1 MARRALAPRDRLVV
15 KVGTTSLLGS
25 TGEPDEARMR
35 TLCAGIAEVRASG
48 IDVVLVSSGA
58 IAAGTGPLGLTDR
71 PADIPSLQAVAA
83 VGQGRLLARY
93 SSLLSD
99 LGLVAAQLLLTRYD
113 FMHRSQYLNA
123 RNTLDRLL
131 ALGAVPVVNEN
142 DTVAVDEI
150 SFGDNDRLAALVAN
164 LARARMLVLL
174 TDARGLHRSDPRL
187 TPGAPLI
194 EEVDRITPEIE
205 RLAGGRG
212 SKLATGGMAS
222 KISAAWVATFSGV
235 SVVVAQAGAPSVLAR
250 AAAGEAVGTYFHPR
264 SRTASARRLWI
275 AFAQPPRG
283 TIVVDPGAREAVVT
297 GGRSLLPAGVVDLR
311 GSFGPGDT
319 VDVVAAGGAPSR
331 PFARGLVRYAADD
344 LVAARGRSTTGLA
357 HREVIHR
364 DQLVILEDR

>member
-1 MARRALAPRDRLVV
+1 VTRRALGPGDRLVV
-15 KVGTTSLLGS
+15 KVGTTSLLGA
-25 TGEPDEARMR
+25 TGEPDQARMK
-35 TLCAGIAEVRASG
+35 TLCEGVAEVRSSG
-48 IDVVLVSSGA
+48 IDVVVVSSGA
-58 IAAGTGPLGLTDR
+58 IAAGLGPLGLLER
-71 PADIPSLQAVAA
+71 PGDVPSLQALAA
-83 VGQGRLLARY
+83 VGQGLLLARY
-93 SSLLSD
+93 SDLLSD

-113 FMHRSQYLNA
+113 FMHRNQYLNA

-174 TDARGLHRSDPRL
+174 TDARGLHRSDPRR
-187 TPGAPLI
+187 TPGSPLI

-205 RLAGGRG
+205 QAAGGRG
-212 SKLATGGMAS
+212 SSLATGGMAS
-222 KISAAWVATFSGV
+222 KIAAAWVATFSGV
-235 SVVVAQAGAPSVLAR
+235 SVVVAQASAPSVLAR

-264 SRTASARRLWI
+264 GRTASARRLWI

-283 TIVVDPGAREAVVT
+283 TIVVDAGARKAVVA

-311 GSFGPGDT
+311 GSFDPGDT
-319 VDVVAAGGAPSR
+319 VDVVEAGDDPSR

-344 LVAARGRSTTGLA
+344 LTAARGRSTAGLA
-357 HREVIHR
+357 QSEVIHR

>member
-1 MARRALAPRDRLVV
+1 MTRRALGPGDRLVV

-25 TGEPDEARMR
+25 TGEPDQARMR
-35 TLCAGIAEVRASG
+35 TLCEGVAEVRSSG
-48 IDVVLVSSGA
+48 VDVVLVSSGA
-58 IAAGTGPLGLTDR
+58 IAAGMGPLGLLQR
-71 PADIPSLQAVAA
+71 PGDVPSLQALAA
-83 VGQGRLLARY
+83 VGQGLLLARY

-99 LGLVAAQLLLTRYD
+99 LGLVSAQLLLTRYD

-174 TDARGLHRSDPRL
+174 TDARGLHRSDPRR
-187 TPGAPLI
+187 TPDAPLI

-205 RLAGGRG
+205 RAAGGRG
-212 SKLATGGMAS
+212 SSLATGGMAS
-222 KISAAWVATFSGV
+222 KIAAAWVATFSGV
-235 SVVVAQAGAPSVLAR
+235 SVVVAQASAPSVLAR
-250 AAAGEAVGTYFHPR
+250 AAVGEPVGTYFHPR
-264 SRTASARRLWI
+264 GRTASARRLWI

-283 TIVVDPGAREAVVT
+283 TIVVDAGARKAVVA

-311 GSFGPGDT
+311 GRFGPGDT
-319 VDVVAAGGAPSR
+319 VDVVEAGDDPSR

-344 LVAARGRSTTGLA
+344 LAAAQGRSTAGLA
-357 HREVIHR
+357 QSEVIHR